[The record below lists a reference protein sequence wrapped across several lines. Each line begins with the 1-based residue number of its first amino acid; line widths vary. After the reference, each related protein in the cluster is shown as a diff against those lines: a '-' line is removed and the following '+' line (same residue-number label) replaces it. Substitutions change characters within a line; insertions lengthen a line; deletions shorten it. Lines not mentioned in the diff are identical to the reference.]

1 MALKCLIK
9 RIIFYYSLIS
19 IITKIII
26 PIIIGLIHLLLN
38 KAHRVERVPLRLS
51 PDHSDRGS
59 IPTWAAYPQSCIKE
73 IVHEILAIHKCNF
86 IQYCT

>member
-38 KAHRVERVPLRLS
+38 KAHRVEREPYRLS
-51 PDHSDRGS
+51 PERSDPGLNPARVFLLNDPPSHSHTFLS
-59 IPTWAAYPQSCIKE
+59 VSLYNKA
-73 IVHEILAIHKCNF
+73 
-86 IQYCT
+86 